1 MEGIRSNQKMRGG
14 SSAGVSVPEGPAGG
28 AAVEAPLRKHR
39 DLYLW
44 LLLGNA
50 LIILTFWWYGSGRTS
65 FTGTVATIDG
75 LGRVTALLGTYLVL
89 WQLLLMSRLPWL
101 HRAFGSQTVV
111 RLHRWN
117 GYAALGLLVTHGIL
131 QTLGYE
137 IAGGTG
143 PLQQLWRFIVAYPG
157 LLAAIVALAIL
168 IAVVASTIV
177 FVRRRIAY
185 HTWYFVHL
193 YTYVAI
199 ALAFSHEILVGTDFI
214 GDRAFTVYWCLLY
227 AAVVALLLLTR
238 VLRPAILLARHGFRV
253 GEVRRES
260 EGVFSIYMSG
270 RDVPSLGYR
279 AGQFV
284 QLRFLDRHRWWES
297 HPFSLSEVPAAD
309 RLRVTVKAL
318 GDHSAALAQVRPG
331 TPVLLEGPFGS
342 LDARS
347 APDAAALLVGG
358 GIGIAPLRAL
368 AEEMSARG
376 TDVCLLYRAH
386 DEAELVFRGELD
398 VPRDRLSVHY
408 LLDRSDGAAGHW
420 FDPEVL
426 RRLVPDVAGREAY
439 VCGPRRMM
447 LEVERTLRAVG
458 VQRRRIHLEGFSY
471 WQ

>member
-1 MEGIRSNQKMRGG
+1 
-14 SSAGVSVPEGPAGG
+14 VPEGPSEGR
-28 AAVEAPLRKHR
+28 AAAAETPLRKHR

-50 LIILTFWWYGSGRTS
+50 LIILTFWWYGSGRSS
-65 FTGTVATIDG
+65 FGGTIAVING
-75 LGRVTALLGTYLVL
+75 LGRLAALLGTYLVL

-101 HRAFGSQTVV
+101 HRAFGSQVVV

-117 GYAALGLLVTHGIL
+117 GYLALGLLVAHGAL

-137 IAGGTG
+137 IAAGIG

-157 LLAAIVALAIL
+157 LLAAIVALAML
-168 IAVVASTIV
+168 LVVVASTVVI
-177 FVRRRIAY
+177 VRRHIAY

-214 GDRAFTVYWCLLY
+214 KDRAFTVYWCALY
-227 AAVVALLLLTR
+227 AAVVVLLLTTR
-238 VLRPAILLARHGFRV
+238 VARPAMLLASHGFRV
-253 GEVRRES
+253 QEVRHEA
-260 EGVFSIYMSG
+260 EGVFSIHISG
-270 RDVPSLGYR
+270 RDIGSLGYR

-284 QLRFLDRHRWWES
+284 QLRFLDRRRWWES
-297 HPFSLSEVPAAD
+297 HPFSLSEAPTGQ

-318 GDHSAALAQVRPG
+318 GDHSAALAGVRPG

-347 APDAAALLVGG
+347 DPDARALLVGG

-368 AEEMSARG
+368 AEEMSGRG
-376 TDVCLLYRAH
+376 TDVCLLYRAQ
-386 DEAELVFRGELD
+386 DESELIFRDELD
-398 VPRDRLSVHY
+398 AGARGLTTHY
-408 LLDRSDGAAGHW
+408 LLDHPDGAPGRW
-420 FDPEVL
+420 FEPEEL
-426 RRLVPDVAGREAY
+426 RRLVPDAGEREAY
-439 VCGPRRMM
+439 ICGPRRMM
-447 LEVERTLRAVG
+447 LDVERTLRGIG
-458 VQRRRIHLEGFSY
+458 VARRRIHLEGFSY